1 MILDWKYLGE
11 TGKSMGAIIG
21 KTLEKIYNTYF
32 KISNIRWLKDPL
44 WILNKIFF
52 LHVYPIYIHI
62 FEKVFQKLEID
73 L

>member
-52 LHVYPIYIHI
+52 IDILKTYSEKTKKRFKNIYI
-62 FEKVFQKLEID
+62 
-73 L
+73 